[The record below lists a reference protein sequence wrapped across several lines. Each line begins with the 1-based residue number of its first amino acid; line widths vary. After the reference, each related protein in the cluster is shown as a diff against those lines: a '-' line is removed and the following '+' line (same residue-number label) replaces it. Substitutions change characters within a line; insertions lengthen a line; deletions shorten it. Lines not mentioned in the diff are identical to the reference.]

1 MEGKRGRPKGT
12 TKANGYKVAQDCD
25 SYWENRTKTYIKTAV
40 SKKTIVR
47 KPTTGFLTK
56 VGRGLDVFLSPFNQV
71 S

>member
-1 MEGKRGRPKGT
+1 MTNKRGRPMGT

-47 KPTTGFLTK
+47 KPTAGFLTK
-56 VGRGLDVFLSPFNQV
+56 VSRGLGEFLRPFNQV

>member
-1 MEGKRGRPKGT
+1 MNTKRGRPKGT

-25 SYWENRTKTYIKTAV
+25 SYWKNRAKTY
-40 SKKTIVR
+40 KKTIVR

-56 VGRGLDVFLSPFNQV
+56 VSRGLDEFLRPFNQV

>member
-1 MEGKRGRPKGT
+1 MNTKRGRPQGT

-25 SYWENRTKTYIKTAV
+25 SYWENRAKTYRKTAV
-40 SKKTIVR
+40 SKKTVAR

-56 VGRGLDVFLSPFNQV
+56 VSRGLDVFLSPFNQV

>member
-1 MEGKRGRPKGT
+1 MTNKRGRPMGT

-47 KPTTGFLTK
+47 KPTTGFLAK
-56 VGRGLDVFLSPFNQV
+56 VSRGLDEFLRPFNQV

>member
-1 MEGKRGRPKGT
+1 MNTKRGRPQGT

-25 SYWENRTKTYIKTAV
+25 SYWKNRAKTYRKTTV
-40 SKKTIVR
+40 SKKTVAR

-56 VGRGLDVFLSPFNQV
+56 VSRGLDEFLRPFNQV